1 VDKVGIL
8 CEKDRV
14 MMEDFSSRSLDRIRG
29 NSLVLA
35 SLPFF
40 SSYFAANVKKEVDKD
55 RLIIKEAG
63 QAFQAGKP
71 VCDLD
76 LEEIFE
82 KTKAVDKRFIQSL
95 RIPSFSL
102 SVRYGD
108 IADIRIQRIW
118 RISRAVYELLRE
130 WPDTGSFADIVRK
143 VYTRKEFKD
152 IILDILR
159 LYNQETR
166 MLSHSIRLIP
176 PFNSAMSS
184 LSETLFQAME
194 SVTEGMA
201 DTYTAQLFGDK
212 TFYAET

>member
-14 MMEDFSSRSLDRIRG
+14 MMEEFSSRSLDRIRG
-29 NSLVLA
+29 NSLLLA

-40 SSYFAANVKKEVDKD
+40 SSYCAANVKKEVDKD
-55 RLIIKEAG
+55 RLIIEEAA

-82 KTKAVDKRFIQSL
+82 KTKAVDKQFIQSL

-102 SVRYGD
+102 AVRYGD

-143 VYTRKEFKD
+143 VYSGKEFKE
-152 IILDILR
+152 IIMDILR

-184 LSETLFQAME
+184 VTETLFQAME
-194 SVTEGMA
+194 SVTEDVA
-201 DTYTAQLFGDK
+201 DTYTTQLFGDN
-212 TFYAET
+212 TLYAET

>member
-1 VDKVGIL
+1 VDKIGIL
-8 CEKDRV
+8 CEKDRG
-14 MMEDFSSRSLDRIRG
+14 MMEEFSSRSLDRIRG

-55 RLIIKEAG
+55 RLIIEEAG

-82 KTKAVDKRFIQSL
+82 KTKAVDKQFIQSL

-143 VYTRKEFKD
+143 VYTGKEFKD
-152 IILDILR
+152 IIMDILR

-184 LSETLFQAME
+184 LAETLFQAME

-201 DTYTAQLFGDK
+201 DTYTTLLFGDK

>member
-1 VDKVGIL
+1 VDKIGIL
-8 CEKDRV
+8 CEKDSV
-14 MMEDFSSRSLDRIRG
+14 MMEEFSSRSLDRIRG

-40 SSYFAANVKKEVDKD
+40 SSYFAANVKKEMDKD
-55 RLIIKEAG
+55 HLIIEEAG

-71 VCDLD
+71 ACDLD

-82 KTKAVDKRFIQSL
+82 KTKAVDKRFLQSL

-143 VYTRKEFKD
+143 VYTGKEFKD
-152 IILDILR
+152 IIMDILR

-184 LSETLFQAME
+184 LAETLFQAME
-194 SVTEGMA
+194 SVTEDMA
-201 DTYTAQLFGDK
+201 DTYTSQLFGDK
-212 TFYAET
+212 TFYDET

>member
-1 VDKVGIL
+1 MDKIGIL

-14 MMEDFSSRSLDRIRG
+14 MMEEFSSRSLDRIRG

-55 RLIIKEAG
+55 RLIIEEAG
-63 QAFQAGKP
+63 QAFEAGKP

-82 KTKAVDKRFIQSL
+82 KTKTVDKQFIKSL
-95 RIPSFSL
+95 RIPSISL

-143 VYTRKEFKD
+143 VYTGKEFKA
-152 IILDILR
+152 IIMDILR

-184 LSETLFQAME
+184 LSETLFQSMD
-194 SVTEGMA
+194 SVTESMA
-201 DTYTAQLFGDK
+201 DTYTTQLFGDK
-212 TFYAET
+212 AFYAET

>member
-1 VDKVGIL
+1 MDKIGIL

-14 MMEDFSSRSLDRIRG
+14 MMEEFSSRSLDRIRG
-29 NSLVLA
+29 NSLVLT

-55 RLIIKEAG
+55 RLIIEEAA

-82 KTKAVDKRFIQSL
+82 KTKAVDKQFLQSL

-143 VYTRKEFKD
+143 VYSGKEFKD
-152 IILDILR
+152 IIMDILR

-184 LSETLFQAME
+184 LTETLFQAME
-194 SVTEGMA
+194 SVTEDVA
-201 DTYTAQLFGDK
+201 DTYTTQLFGDN
-212 TFYAET
+212 TLYAET

>member
-1 VDKVGIL
+1 MDKVGIL

-14 MMEDFSSRSLDRIRG
+14 MMEEFSSRSLDRIRG

-55 RLIIKEAG
+55 RLIIEEAG

-82 KTKAVDKRFIQSL
+82 KTKGVDKQFIQSL

-143 VYTRKEFKD
+143 VYTGKEFKD
-152 IILDILR
+152 IIMDILR

-184 LSETLFQAME
+184 LAETLFQAME

-201 DTYTAQLFGDK
+201 DTYTTQLFGDK

>member
-1 VDKVGIL
+1 VDKIGIL

-14 MMEDFSSRSLDRIRG
+14 MMEEFSSRSLDRIRS
-29 NSLVLA
+29 NSLLLA

-55 RLIIKEAG
+55 RLIIEEAG
-63 QAFQAGKP
+63 QAFEAGKP

-82 KTKAVDKRFIQSL
+82 KTKTVDKQFIKSL
-95 RIPSFSL
+95 RIPSISL

-143 VYTRKEFKD
+143 VYTGKEFKA
-152 IILDILR
+152 IIMDILR

-184 LSETLFQAME
+184 LSETLFQSMD
-194 SVTEGMA
+194 SVTESMA
-201 DTYTAQLFGDK
+201 DTYTTQLFGDK
-212 TFYAET
+212 AFYAET